1 MIPLRQMGS
10 NKVDGIYARQEIIDT
25 SAGVREGPC
34 TLKERTLQLELPENQ
49 KGPQLVSF
57 ISIST
62 FRGLLPKPGSQK
74 GPYTTAYNCSFV
86 SGTNTLK
93 A

>member
-1 MIPLRQMGS
+1 MIPLRQMGG
-10 NKVDGIYARQEIIDT
+10 NKVNGIYARQERIDT
-25 SAGVREGPC
+25 RAGVREGPC
-34 TLKERTLQLELPENQ
+34 TLKERNLQLDLLENQ
-49 KGPQLVSF
+49 KGPLLVAF
-57 ISIST
+57 ISTST
-62 FRGLLPKPGSQK
+62 FQGPPPKPGSQK